1 MFERDIIKLNSTQ
14 LKVLKLLCEEK
25 TTKQIAYELN
35 FKKNYIDNVRIDLI
49 KKIDC
54 INTIGLVKFAIKN
67 KIYEY

>member
-1 MFERDIIKLNSTQ
+1 MELNSTQ
-14 LKVLKLLCEEK
+14 IKVLKLICQEK
-25 TTKQIAYELN
+25 TTKQIAYELSH
-35 FKKNYIDNVRIDLI
+35 KKNYIDNVRIDLI